1 MRDEFSAE
9 DDEDGLT
16 LEFDDDSTL
25 NGHQPRYL
33 RRLWRAI
40 VRTLPVLLL
49 TALLLAVAGQP
60 ELAAFFHRTPNDA
73 PVPITVVCDVP
84 WALIRV
90 DGRGPAASCHQG
102 IAGALPMARLSVSVG
117 QHTLIATA
125 EGFAPYP
132 IYIVAHAGMPGLYLT
147 EFSLTAQGTT
157 AALAAVN
164 SYFATGYEQVVTL
177 PASLWQA
184 LGLRA
189 APSGPALV
197 VHERFDAV
205 ALDAYE
211 PFYAETTYQ
220 RPIAPEP
227 GTVGIAA
234 VVQEYVTIY
243 DTCDATPLLERRM
256 PVLYTTRASVTFSLH
271 PDATH
276 WTATKPYALN
286 PTADIFTAP
295 NIAATPVTPGYL
307 LALTART
314 ALADWLGSRSL
325 VAGAITAVP
334 LISASAWGSGVVL
347 TQRAD
352 TPQAPQAADGHS
364 VAIWLYMG
372 GVLLALSPAAHSL
385 APGAVAPALT
395 VAELRDSLAHP
406 PVRDCGGE

>member
-1 MRDEFSAE
+1 MRDGFSAD
-9 DDEDGLT
+9 DDEDGSI

-25 NGHQPRYL
+25 SGRHL
-33 RRLWRAI
+33 RRLRRAI

-84 WALIRV
+84 WAVIRV
-90 DGRGPAASCHQG
+90 DGRGAATSCHQG

-117 QHTLIATA
+117 QHTLLAMA
-125 EGFAPYP
+125 DGFAPDP
-132 IYIVAHAGMPGLYLT
+132 IYIVAHAGTPGLYLT
-147 EFSLTAQGTT
+147 EFALTSQGT
-157 AALAAVN
+157 ADALDAVN
-164 SYFATGYEQVVTL
+164 SFFATDYEQVVTL

-189 APSGPALV
+189 APSGPVLV
-197 VHERFDAV
+197 VHERFEAV

-220 RPIAPEP
+220 RPIAPEL
-227 GTVGIAA
+227 GMVGVAA
-234 VVQEYVTIY
+234 VVQEHVTIY
-243 DTCDATPLLERRM
+243 DSCDATPLLERRM
-256 PVLYTTRASVTFSLH
+256 PVLYTSRASVTFSLR
-271 PDATH
+271 PGAQH

-295 NIAATPVTPGYL
+295 NIAATPTTPGYL

-314 ALADWLGSRSL
+314 ALSDWLGSQSL
-325 VAGAITAVP
+325 VAGAITALP
-334 LISASAWGSGVVL
+334 LSSASAWAAGVVL
-347 TQRAD
+347 TQR
-352 TPQAPQAADGHS
+352 TSTRQAPNASDGHS

-372 GVLLALSPAAHSL
+372 GVLLALTSAAHML

-395 VAELRDSLAHP
+395 VAGLQRNLAQP
-406 PVRDCGGE
+406 LVRDCGGE

>member
-1 MRDEFSAE
+1 MRDGFSA
-9 DDEDGLT
+9 DDEDGST
-16 LEFDDDSTL
+16 LEFDDDSAL
-25 NGHQPRYL
+25 GGRHLRHL
-33 RRLWRAI
+33 RRLRRAI

-60 ELAAFFHRTPNDA
+60 ELAALFHRTPNDA

-90 DGRGPAASCHQG
+90 DGRGPVNSCHQG
-102 IAGALPMARLSVSVG
+102 VAGALPMARLSVPVG

-125 EGFAPYP
+125 DGFAPYP
-132 IYIVAHAGMPGLYLT
+132 IYIVAHAGTPGLYLT
-147 EFSLTAQGTT
+147 EFSLTSQGTT
-157 AALAAVN
+157 DALAAVN
-164 SYFATGYEQVVTL
+164 SFFATAYEQVVTL
-177 PASLWQA
+177 PASLWRA

-197 VHERFDAV
+197 VHERFEAV

-211 PFYAETTYQ
+211 PFYTETTYQ

-227 GTVGIAA
+227 GTVGVAA
-234 VVQEYVTIY
+234 VVQEHVTIY
-243 DTCDATPLLERRM
+243 DACDTTPLLERRM

-271 PDATH
+271 PGAQQ

-286 PTADIFTAP
+286 PMADIFTAP
-295 NIAATPVTPGYL
+295 DVAAAPITPDSL

-314 ALADWLGSRSL
+314 ALSVWLGSRSL

-334 LISASAWGSGVVL
+334 LINTSAWSDGVVL
-347 TQRAD
+347 TQR
-352 TPQAPQAADGHS
+352 TSMQSEPQATGGPS
-364 VAIWLYMG
+364 VAIWLYTG
-372 GVLLALSPAAHSL
+372 GVLLALTAAAHTLS
-385 APGAVAPALT
+385 PGAAAPALT
-395 VAELRDSLAHP
+395 VAEVQGSLSNP

>member
-1 MRDEFSAE
+1 MRDGFSA
-9 DDEDGLT
+9 DDEDGST

-25 NGHQPRYL
+25 SGRQWRFL
-33 RRLWRAI
+33 RRLRRAI

-60 ELAAFFHRTPNDA
+60 ELAALFHRTPNDA

-90 DGRGPAASCHQG
+90 DGRGPVNSCHQG
-102 IAGALPMARLSVSVG
+102 VAGALPMARLSVPVG

-125 EGFAPYP
+125 EGFAPYS
-132 IYIVAHAGMPGLYLT
+132 IYIVAHAGTPGLYLT
-147 EFSLTAQGTT
+147 EFSLTSKGATD
-157 AALAAVN
+157 ALAAVN
-164 SYFATGYEQVVTL
+164 NFFATTYEQTATF

-197 VHERFDAV
+197 VHERFEAV

-211 PFYAETTYQ
+211 PFYTETTYQ

-227 GTVGIAA
+227 GAVGIAA
-234 VVQEYVTIY
+234 VVQEHITIY
-243 DTCDATPLLERRM
+243 DTCDTTPLLERRM
-256 PVLYTTRASVTFSLH
+256 PVLYTTRASVTFSLR
-271 PDATH
+271 PGAQQ

-295 NIAATPVTPGYL
+295 DVAATPVTPDHL
-307 LALTART
+307 LALSART
-314 ALADWLGSRSL
+314 ALSDWLGSRSL

-334 LISASAWGSGVVL
+334 LTSVSAWSDGVVL
-347 TQRAD
+347 TQRAS
-352 TPQAPQAADGHS
+352 TPPAPQAALGPS
-364 VAIWLYMG
+364 VAIWLYTG
-372 GVLLALSPAAHSL
+372 GVLLALTAAAHTLS
-385 APGAVAPALT
+385 PGAAASALT
-395 VAELRDSLAHP
+395 VADLQASLAHP